1 VLQKFRKI
9 PSLFWRRPISWT
21 FKVQSCEED
30 ILGSKSV
37 NELFYFNSLK
47 ESKFW
52 KANIN
57 AADPFIITSNNQLY
71 VFFESQAAFSK
82 GSIQSI
88 STSDLKSWHNHG
100 IVLEEPF
107 HLSFPNIFFEDQC
120 YWLLPECAEAG
131 SLWIYKTDKLPLGW
145 IKVRPLLDFPC
156 FDPVL
161 HKRNNVYYLWTTD
174 GIGQLRLFY
183 ATSLLESYREHPMSP
198 ITKDPRYNRS
208 GGAIMTMADNS
219 LIRLAQDGEISYGRG
234 LHAIRIKTLT
244 PQMYEEEVIKTD
256 FLPRDAKWNSL
267 GTHHLHSDE
276 FLGRKIRAVDGQG
289 YASRIYTIPIL
300 VRRLAIAV
308 RDFFLKK

>member
-1 VLQKFRKI
+1 VLQQFRKL
-9 PSLFWRRPISWT
+9 PLLFHRKPICWT
-21 FKVQSCEED
+21 FKIQLYEGDVLEP
-30 ILGSKSV
+30 ILVNDLFHSGGLEKSNFFKV
-37 NELFYFNSLK
+37 KITS
-47 ESKFW
+47 
-52 KANIN
+52 
-57 AADPFIITSNNQLY
+57 ADPFLIKDDNRLY
-71 VFFESQAAFSK
+71 VFFESQCAYSK
-82 GSIQSI
+82 GKIECI
-88 STSDLKSWHNHG
+88 STENLKKWKHHG

-107 HLSFPNIFFEDQC
+107 HLSFPSVFVENKC
-120 YWLLPECAEAG
+120 YWMLPESSKSG
-131 SLWIYKTDKLPLGW
+131 SLWIYKTYALPSGW
-145 IKVRPLLDFPC
+145 IKIKPLLDFPC
-156 FDPVL
+156 HDPVL
-161 HKRNNVYYLWTTD
+161 YKWNGIYYIWITD
-174 GIGQLRLFY
+174 NQDKMRLFY
-183 ATSLLESYREHPMSP
+183 STSLLESYREHPMSP

-219 LIRLAQDGEISYGRG
+219 LIRLAQDGETSYGRG

-308 RDFFLKK
+308 RDFF